1 MEQIKSF
8 LDQQFV
14 TGANVR
20 IMPDCHAGKGAVIG
34 TTMKI
39 KNKIVPNLVG
49 VDIGCGMLCMEI
61 QKSDIDFEKL
71 DRVIRLLVPA
81 GQGTRQTPHSFTS
94 NIKLI

>member
-1 MEQIKSF
+1 MMKIIKGKFDTAKVFTENIDDATMEQIKSF

-39 KNKIVPNLVG
+39 KNKIAPNPFSN
-49 VDIGCGMLCMEI
+49 DIC
-61 QKSDIDFEKL
+61 KSQHSCLFEL
-71 DRVIRLLVPA
+71 
-81 GQGTRQTPHSFTS
+81 T
-94 NIKLI
+94 